1 MRLLQRSALIAILA
15 STCTLSFGQ
24 PATAEQPPRRA
35 ARTAAEIT
43 PELQARLAKAPK
55 FTEMFIPMR
64 DNVKLAANVFL
75 PAGPGPFPVVLSRTP
90 YIKDNPRA
98 PLAAQKYVEAG
109 YAFVNQDTRGKGHSE
124 GVYTAF
130 TTDIEDGYDTIE
142 WIAKQPWSTGKI
154 GITGGSALG
163 ITSNM
168 AAMSGAPHLI
178 AAYVNVAPYEQLRN
192 TYPGGVL
199 KDADT
204 IGWLRNQGVDQTAL
218 NAVSANAMDSQAYAK
233 NSVLT
238 NQKYI
243 HIPIWHNGA
252 WYDIFDDGNRYFTYL
267 QNQGS
272 NGARGNQKLTMGAI
286 GHGGFHGDL
295 EYPQLSGLHQ
305 PTDEMR
311 WWDYWLKG
319 EDNGIMDEPP
329 VTYFMMG
336 AGRKGQ
342 PPSPFSR
349 VVKAAN
355 WPPASRS
362 TRYYLAPQ
370 FSLTTKPPV
379 VADAKQSYRDDP
391 AHPVKS
397 VGGANLTQ
405 DAGPMDQR
413 AIEHRPDYLRFESQ
427 TLTENVAVAGNIK
440 MELFAAT
447 DGADT
452 DFIVKLVDVYPD
464 GYEAIIL
471 DGPIRARYRNGRLPD
486 DVKMMTPNIPEKLT
500 IDMWETAITFE
511 KGHKIAVHIASTAS
525 TKFEVNPNTGEP
537 FGQKPTMAP
546 RIATNLIYFDKDH
559 PSAMVLPVIYPELS
573 TANTEARR

>member
-1 MRLLQRSALIAILA
+1 MATILRSTSIAGLA
-15 STCTLSFGQ
+15 ICCNLSFAQ
-24 PATAEQPPRRA
+24 QTPRA
-35 ARTAAEIT
+35 ARTAPETT
-43 PELQARLAKAPK
+43 PELRAQLANAPK

-64 DNVKLAANVFL
+64 DNIKLAMNVFL

-98 PLAAQKYVEAG
+98 ALGAKKYVDAG

-124 GVYTAF
+124 GVYAAF
-130 TTDIEDGYDTIE
+130 ATDIEDGYDTVE

-154 GITGGSALG
+154 GITGASALG

-168 AAMSGAPHLI
+168 AAMSGAPHLT
-178 AAYVNVAPYEQLRN
+178 AAYVNVAPYEQLKN

-204 IGWLRNQGVDQTAL
+204 IGWLRGQGVDQSVLNTVSG
-218 NAVSANAMDSQAYAK
+218 NAVDSQNYAK

-238 NQKYI
+238 NQKFI

-267 QNQGS
+267 QNHGS
-272 NGARGNQKLTMGAI
+272 VGARGNQKLTMGAI

-295 EYPQLSGLHQ
+295 EYPQLSGLHR
-305 PTDEMR
+305 PNDEMR
-311 WWDYWLKG
+311 WWNYWLKG
-319 EDNGIMDEPP
+319 EENGIMDEPP
-329 VTYFMMG
+329 VTYFMM
-336 AGRKGQ
+336 ASGRKGQ
-342 PPSPFSR
+342 PSRLSR

-355 WPPASRS
+355 WPSASRT
-362 TRYYLAPQ
+362 TRYYLTPG
-370 FSLTTKPPV
+370 FGLSSKPPSIV
-379 VADAKQSYRDDP
+379 DAKQSYRDDP

-405 DAGPMDQR
+405 NAGPMDQR
-413 AIEHRPDYLRFESQ
+413 AIEKRPDYLRFESPV
-427 TLTENVAVAGNIK
+427 LMENVAVAGNIR
-440 MELFAAT
+440 MELFAST
-447 DGADT
+447 DGLDT

-471 DGPIRARYRNGRLPD
+471 DGPIRARFRNGREPD
-486 DVKMMTPNIPEKLT
+486 DVKMMIPNVPEKLT

-511 KGHKIAVHIASTAS
+511 KGHRIGVHIASTAS
-525 TKFEVNPNTGEP
+525 TKFEINPNTGEP
-537 FGQKPTMAP
+537 FGKTPAMAP
-546 RIATNLIYFDKDH
+546 RIATNTIYFDKDH
-559 PSAMVLPVIYPELS
+559 PSAMVLPVIYPGQ
-573 TANTEARR
+573 